1 MPLLSSSSSW
11 YSVKVW
17 FKYLHI
23 CGPRLRR
30 WGLIWN
36 ISGFFSTAVRRHC
49 TDWYEIWALT
59 DHEIYYIKIELDLR
73 KFSIGPFSET
83 EKGFRVNPTPGGSQC
98 TGLSPTLSWKWPR
111 ATLSPSFGPF
121 FERNHSF
128 GVKMV
133 SENVWKTFKSCPLS
147 WNPTGKK
154 QIYMNRRRSYM
165 NRHICKL
172 FHFALSLLNSEIA
185 ITRERVARLTWFFG
199 SIPKIEIYDTLFSK
213 KNDFDQPLP
222 RWRPPF
228 REQYTVSLCRQ

>member
-1 MPLLSSSSSW
+1 MFVQVHPWAIHFFSFDTISIR
-11 YSVKVW
+11 
-17 FKYLHI
+17 YLDFFSI
-23 CGPRLRR
+23 RYRN
-30 WGLIWN
+30 N
-36 ISGFFSTAVRRHC
+36 ILASTAVRRHC

-73 KFSIGPFSET
+73 KFSIGPFLET
-83 EKGFRVNPTPGGSQC
+83 EKGFWVNRTPGGSQC

-133 SENVWKTFKSCPLS
+133 SENVWKTFKSCPLA

-165 NRHICKL
+165 NRHIFNSFILL
-172 FHFALSLLNSEIA
+172 F
-185 ITRERVARLTWFFG
+185 
-199 SIPKIEIYDTLFSK
+199 
-213 KNDFDQPLP
+213 Q
-222 RWRPPF
+222 
-228 REQYTVSLCRQ
+228 C